1 MMIRVKK
8 KNLLEAR
15 FLRARCGG
23 GENKQVGDE
32 DPADKDK
39 HCLGFLQAAFR
50 KPRY

>member
-1 MMIRVKK
+1 MLQQIMI
-8 KNLLEAR
+8 E
-15 FLRARCGG
+15 
-23 GENKQVGDE
+23 VGDE